1 VRNVTAELANVV
13 LVRTLDTKGPER
25 AIAGDRPPTAGVAVV
40 VDGGDAIAAAA
51 GARFMD
57 PWMARDGEMAGASR

>member
-1 VRNVTAELANVV
+1 MTAELGNVI
-13 LVRTLDTKGPER
+13 LVRTLDTNGPER
-25 AIAGDRPPTAGVAVV
+25 ATAGDRPPTAGVAVA
-40 VDGGDAIAAAA
+40 VDGGDAIADAA

>member
-1 VRNVTAELANVV
+1 VTAELANVV

-25 AIAGDRPPTAGVAVV
+25 ATAGDRPPTAGVAVV
-40 VDGGDAIAAAA
+40 VDGGDAIAAA